1 MSEIIWVTRGLSW
14 KAFIYNNHV
23 PTLSSNTAVTLG
35 SNSFKKL
42 LFCFP
47 FMKIVRY
54 KLNMHFNQAHF
65 CLHLVRHVSV
75 IVGHGWCLERHPEW
89 VWHEQISVCSLCTQ
103 ELRPHC
109 QKKDNWNSQKSC
121 SFSVTGRLPQ
131 LSGISRGLL
140 LTLLTLPAV
149 WESVLFHLY
158 IIWLNC
164 LLFWGLKVGNG
175 GH

>member
-1 MSEIIWVTRGLSW
+1 MEYGFNLTWGSEAMSEIIWVTGGLSW
-14 KAFIYNNHV
+14 NAFIYNNHV
-23 PTLSSNTAVTLG
+23 PTLSSNAAVTLG

-109 QKKDNWNSQKSC
+109 QKKRTIEIPRNPVL
-121 SFSVTGRLPQ
+121 F
-131 LSGISRGLL
+131 LL
-140 LTLLTLPAV
+140 LDAFHS
-149 WESVLFHLY
+149 SVALAEGLS
-158 IIWLNC
+158 
-164 LLFWGLKVGNG
+164 LLFWPCQLFESQCCFIST
-175 GH
+175 